1 MKKILFSL
9 GVMLSAFALTNCTQ
23 EIENPAQQPESA
35 GYPFEIVASTVDTK
49 TVNDGM
55 STKWVDGDKIN
66 LFHAVT
72 DSTDYKNNGAFTVK
86 DVEAGSFTGNLIETL
101 DVEEEYDWFA
111 FYPYSSYIKTPA
123 NTQNGYMPVGS
134 KSSEV
139 QTQTGNN
146 NMTHIAGGNYPIAG
160 RAIAVPASSTPSIK
174 MTHVTSLVEVVVT
187 NKTQNPLTVNE
198 IMFVAPEDIIGTFY
212 IDFSGDACSFIS
224 SGAGY
229 TSSTATLK
237 VNDAEALAQG
247 QSAKFYLAVKPF
259 KMTGTEGSSLSVYVN
274 GYPKELNINKA
285 ISFLPG
291 KIKTLN
297 VAYDK
302 VEEAGIEEAT
312 LTFDDKAKR
321 VEYSTSIQVWKEN
334 GITVTNNKASST
346 TNVGDYYKPARFYKN
361 SEVVISAPGM
371 IKEIIINCSG
381 MESKYVT
388 PWGGNEVNG
397 IVTMS
402 LDGTSESVK
411 YVMSS
416 GQARANSVTVR
427 YLPTSGG
434 ETPAPSVLS
443 SIAVSG
449 QTTSYTV
456 GDNFEFDGIVT
467 ATYSDAT
474 TATVTP
480 TSVSSPDMLTEGT
493 KEVTVTYTEDG
504 ITCEATYNITI
515 IASQT
520 EEPEGPKVVTAA
532 EFNAATDNNIEYQVS
547 GTISGIY
554 QAYDASYKNISL
566 YISDGTGEILAY
578 RLSCDGITD
587 PANTLTKGDLI
598 TVKGKRTLYNEKPQ
612 MAQGCVIVE
621 HKDVVVETP
630 TGSAT
635 LSFANKA
642 NRTTYNTSQQ
652 VWEQNGI
659 KFINDKAAS
668 TNNVGDYAAPV
679 RLYQGSKLTVMYTG
693 MTKIEFTCNNS
704 SYATELKNSIKSG
717 TVTVSGS
724 VVTVVFDST
733 TDEYVVDKLAKQVR
747 MDSITVYAE

>member
-1 MKKILFSL
+1 
-9 GVMLSAFALTNCTQ
+9 MLSAFALTNCTQ

-55 STKWVDGDKIN
+55 STKWAEGDQIN

-72 DSTDYKNNGAFTVK
+72 DGTDYKNNGAFTVK
-86 DVEAGSFTGNLIETL
+86 DVEAGSFTGNLSETL
-101 DVEEEYDWFA
+101 DVQEEYDWFA

-123 NTQNGYMPVGS
+123 NATSGYMPVGS
-134 KSSEV
+134 KSNEV

-146 NMTHIAGGNYPIAG
+146 SMTHIAGGNYPLAG
-160 RAIAVPASSTPSIK
+160 RAIAVPASSTPSIE
-174 MTHVTSLVEVVVT
+174 MSHVTSLVEVVVT
-187 NKTQNPLTVNE
+187 NKTQNPLTVSE

-212 IDFSGDACSFIS
+212 IDFSDEACSFTS

-229 TSSTATLK
+229 TSSTAILK
-237 VNDAEALAQG
+237 VNGAEALTQG

-274 GYPKELNINKA
+274 GYQKELKINKA

-302 VEEAGIEEAT
+302 VDEAGIEEAT

-334 GITVTNNKASST
+334 GITVTNDKASST
-346 TNVGDYYKPARFYKN
+346 TNVGDYYKPARFYKD
-361 SEVVISAPGM
+361 SKVTISAPGM
-371 IKEIIINCSG
+371 IEEIVINCSG
-381 MESKYVT
+381 MDSKYVT
-388 PWGGNEVNG
+388 AWGGNVANG
-397 IVTMS
+397 IVTIS
-402 LDGTSESVK
+402 LDGTSESWTHQ
-411 YVMSS
+411 MSAQ
-416 GQARANSVTVR
+416 GRANSVTVK
-427 YLPTSGG
+427 YIANGGG
-434 ETPAPSVLS
+434 ETPAPKTLA

-456 GDNFEFDGIVT
+456 GDNFEFDGTVT

-474 TATVTP
+474 TAVVTP
-480 TSVSSPDMLTEGT
+480 TSVSTPDMLTAGT
-493 KEVTVTYTEDG
+493 KEVTVTYTENDV
-504 ITCEATYNITI
+504 TCKATYNINVT
-515 IASQT
+515 AAQT

-532 EFNAATDNNIEYQVS
+532 EFIAATDNDIEYQVS

-554 QAYDASYKNISL
+554 QAYDASYNNISI
-566 YISDGTGEILAY
+566 YISDATGEILAY
-578 RLSCDGITD
+578 RLSCVGITD

-598 TVKGKRTLYNEKPQ
+598 TVKGKRTLYNENPQ

-621 HKDVVVETP
+621 HKDVVIETP

-642 NRTTYNTSQQ
+642 NRTSFSSTQQ

-659 KFINDKAAS
+659 KLINDKGAS
-668 TNNVGDYAAPV
+668 TSNVADYAAPA
-679 RLYQGSKLTVMYTG
+679 RFYKSSKITVQYPG
-693 MTKIEFTCNNS
+693 MTKIEFICNNS
-704 SYATELKNSIKSG
+704 SYATALKNSIPSG
-717 TVTVSGS
+717 TVTVNGS
-724 VVTVVFDST
+724 VVTVVLASAEDS
-733 TDEYVVDKLAKQVR
+733 YVINSLTGGQVR
-747 MDSITVYAE
+747 MDSITVYSE